1 MVLLVAA
8 CRTCHLKERFRLNN
22 VHKKVNC
29 GGQPL
34 FLQLNLFYGATVK
47 QMALRQLISQ
57 HSSEIGATFMLDEW
71 EENLAIITANRTK
84 DDELVVIHL
93 GDCLWKERGEECCVW
108 ILLRFVTAAHICYL
122 VAEANCE
129 SYSDT
134 ARICLIGA
142 DHLKFPRIYASP
154 EAIQRTE
161 LYEYSKVLGNPQFS
175 LLPFQPYKL
184 IYAHMLAEL
193 DIIWLLQNWWVNC
206 STCLIVLLIV
216 LWVGFHRLCNEH
228 DRQKVGPRVSNCQST
243 MAMSSLMPSAS
254 TESEWKGRNNQSMHN
269 RSISEPDFGKTPRK
283 QKASGAGGSSR
294 LGRIGSQI
302 FQNTVGLV
310 LRSRSDRQ
318 ATLGE
323 KNKFYYDENLKRWL
337 EEGAE
342 PPGDEPALPPPPP
355 SASLQNRTADYI
367 GPKIDNLHSNSELEY
382 KSPSSEWNFGILP
395 TPPSSNHLSVHGRMG
410 VRARYVDTFNKGG
423 GTPANL
429 FQSPSLLAAKSGAGP
444 VGPNAKFFIPTL
456 VASGD
461 ETVQKTGENLQ
472 EAVFTN
478 ESPSSFVENNSFPSP
493 LTSTSTLSMPT
504 MQRIPSMDNIVSKR
518 SGAIANSRS
527 SLPPHSRRTTS
538 WSGCFFDHLPEIKN
552 ER

>member
-1 MVLLVAA
+1 
-8 CRTCHLKERFRLNN
+8 
-22 VHKKVNC
+22 
-29 GGQPL
+29 
-34 FLQLNLFYGATVK
+34 
-47 QMALRQLISQ
+47 MALRQLISQ

-154 EAIQRTE
+154 EAIQE
-161 LYEYSKVLGNPQFS
+161 G
-175 LLPFQPYKL
+175 
-184 IYAHMLAEL
+184 
-193 DIIWLLQNWWVNC
+193 
-206 STCLIVLLIV
+206 
-216 LWVGFHRLCNEH
+216 
-228 DRQKVGPRVSNCQST
+228 
-243 MAMSSLMPSAS
+243 SS
-254 TESEWKGRNNQSMHN
+254 
-269 RSISEPDFGKTPRK
+269 PDM
-283 QKASGAGGSSR
+283 QEKASGA
-294 LGRIGSQI
+294 
-302 FQNTVGLV
+302 VGL
-310 LRSRSDRQ
+310 
-318 ATLGE
+318 AALGE

-355 SASLQNRTADYI
+355 SASLQNRTADYT

-382 KSPSSEWNFGILP
+382 KSPSSEWNSGIPP
-395 TPPSSNHLSVHGRMG
+395 TPPSSNHLSAYGCMG

-429 FQSPSLLAAKSGAGP
+429 FQSPSLLAAKSRTGP

-461 ETVQKTGENLQ
+461 ETVQTTGENL
-472 EAVFTN
+472 
-478 ESPSSFVENNSFPSP
+478 
-493 LTSTSTLSMPT
+493 
-504 MQRIPSMDNIVSKR
+504 
-518 SGAIANSRS
+518 
-527 SLPPHSRRTTS
+527 
-538 WSGCFFDHLPEIKN
+538 
-552 ER
+552 